1 MQDFVVNV
9 VAVSNQVIVNTTTA
23 AAQVVAESI
32 DNLYIDDVIA
42 SLAGDNVVLVITPNE
57 IKAKEVAEII
67 DKNIQ

>member
-1 MQDFVVNV
+1 MCIRD
-9 VAVSNQVIVNTTTA
+9 S
-23 AAQVVAESI
+23 

-67 DKNIQ
+67 HKNIQ